1 MSSHQIRVFDRIDR
15 ARSARSELISSGRRP
30 QDVRILDAQADAL
43 TRNLEGPPI
52 PETIAGMLVG
62 AIFTTV
68 LAVIPQIGPIFDRGG
83 PMSYALI
90 AIGALIGACVAYS
103 MIYFMNAVD
112 FPINVANRPPHSPP
126 THIPTH
132 FSPHAGPTK
141 P

>member
-30 QDVRILDAQADAL
+30 QDVRILDA
-43 TRNLEGPPI
+43 GPPI

-90 AIGALIGACVAYS
+90 AIGALIGAVSSYLIAR
-103 MIYFMNAVD
+103 
-112 FPINVANRPPHSPP
+112 ANPPLVIDRELGDGDYVVVCYDPP
-126 THIPTH
+126 
-132 FSPHAGPTK
+132 ALGRAA
-141 P
+141 

>member
-1 MSSHQIRVFDRIDR
+1 MVTMSSHQIRVFDRIDR

-30 QDVRILDAQADAL
+30 QDVRILDAQAAAL

-90 AIGALIGACVAYS
+90 AIGALIGAVSSYLIAR
-103 MIYFMNAVD
+103 
-112 FPINVANRPPHSPP
+112 ANPPLVIDRELGDGDYVVVCYDPP
-126 THIPTH
+126 
-132 FSPHAGPTK
+132 ALGRAA
-141 P
+141 